1 MNKLI
6 WTSTLALAAL
16 GTVPAQAA
24 DADSIMLADLQE
36 VVVKGVRA
44 QQNAPFAVANLNKQQ
59 LKNFSA
65 SGQELPL
72 LFAQTPGVLAWS
84 ENGMG

>member
-24 DADSIMLADLQE
+24 DADSVMLADLQE

-44 QQNAPFAVANLNKQQ
+44 
-59 LKNFSA
+59 
-65 SGQELPL
+65 
-72 LFAQTPGVLAWS
+72 
-84 ENGMG
+84 